1 MPELL
6 SLKDRLKL
14 FEKEIEQQGA
24 AGPPAE
30 AKKDR
35 KFSFLS
41 EDELRRMKEEEA
53 ARIASLNKMDLELF
67 DSLTSNLSH
76 DADTDAV
83 LEQVPVP
90 TPHSVCNIT
99 VEMFS
104 EFINIHDR
112 VSSYLCV

>member
-14 FEKEIEQQGA
+14 FEKEIEQQA

-41 EDELRRMKEEEA
+41 EV
-53 ARIASLNKMDLELF
+53 RISTSVAKQSQFFSGADSVAKFKDLVFVTKKHQVIKLTVSRYLF
-67 DSLTSNLSH
+67 RK
-76 DADTDAV
+76 
-83 LEQVPVP
+83 
-90 TPHSVCNIT
+90 I
-99 VEMFS
+99 
-104 EFINIHDR
+104 
-112 VSSYLCV
+112 

>member
-14 FEKEIEQQGA
+14 FEKEIEQQA

-53 ARIASLNKMDLELF
+53 ARIASLNRMDLELF
-67 DSLTSNLSH
+67 DSLTSHLSQ

-83 LEQVPVP
+83 LEQVY
-90 TPHSVCNIT
+90 
-99 VEMFS
+99 
-104 EFINIHDR
+104 R
-112 VSSYLCV
+112 YR

>member
-14 FEKEIEQQGA
+14 FEKEIEQQA

-53 ARIASLNKMDLELF
+53 ARIASLNRMDLELF
-67 DSLTSNLSH
+67 DSLTSHLSQ

-83 LEQVPVP
+83 LEQVP
-90 TPHSVCNIT
+90 TYR
-99 VEMFS
+99 FS
-104 EFINIHDR
+104 PIRIEH
-112 VSSYLCV
+112 